1 MLQSCQVISLSF
13 FVKRVKRGSARTFN
27 AVAVQPNFVAIRS
40 LTLYKLYKYCIGFRL
55 NMRLNISE
63 FWLHGLYV
71 NPDNSFKESFVYD
84 CFDLRFLLLILL
96 NDGET
101 LFLMRRDICS
111 NLMII
116 SRFFVICVESCFSTF
131 VLNEIIISIA
141 DV

>member
-27 AVAVQPNFVAIRS
+27 AVAVQPNFVAIGS

-63 FWLHGLYV
+63 FWLHELYV

-84 CFDLRFLLLILL
+84 CFDLRFLLLII
-96 NDGET
+96 T
-101 LFLMRRDICS
+101 
-111 NLMII
+111 
-116 SRFFVICVESCFSTF
+116 
-131 VLNEIIISIA
+131 
-141 DV
+141 